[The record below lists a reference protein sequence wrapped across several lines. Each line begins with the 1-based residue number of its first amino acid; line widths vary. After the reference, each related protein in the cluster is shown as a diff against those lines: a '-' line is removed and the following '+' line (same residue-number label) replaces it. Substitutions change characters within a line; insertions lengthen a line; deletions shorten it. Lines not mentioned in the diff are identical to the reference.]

1 MRTFARTTLAVALAA
16 PLTLITL
23 TSPAQASTATSARDA
38 IANACPTVVTADA
51 LSNVGADFDVHAQCV
66 SAVHAA
72 RNTTA
77 AKAVV
82 YAFIKLGAPTLCL
95 SISDFYKKREAGT
108 AFDTS
113 SLVLHA
119 YKNAGMNI
127 SVNGSTRDIMGW
139 DGVKQATWVKNLAAE
154 SKARPGDLNG
164 YRFGKL
170 IRHLT
175 IHVGDG
181 LFIQADGS
189 CDGVVELIRPAAS
202 WKKSYVAS
210 YQMLPGKAR

>member
-16 PLTLITL
+16 PLTLTML
-23 TSPAQASTATSARDA
+23 TGPAQASTATSTREA
-38 IANACPTVVTADA
+38 IAAACPTSVPAAA
-51 LSNVGADFDVHAQCV
+51 LAGVGADFDVHAQCV
-66 SAVHAA
+66 SAVTKA

-77 AKAVV
+77 AKAVLF
-82 YAFIKLGAPTLCL
+82 AFTKLGAPTLCL
-95 SISDFYKKREAGT
+95 ADPDFPAKREAGT

-127 SVNGSTRDIMGW
+127 PVTGSTRDIMGW
-139 DGVKQATWVKNLAAE
+139 DGVKQAKWVKTLAAE

-181 LFIQADGS
+181 VVIQADGS
-189 CDGVVELIRPAAS
+189 CDGVVELTRAPAS
-202 WKKSYVAS
+202 WKKSYVGS

>member
-16 PLTLITL
+16 PLTLTIL
-23 TSPAQASTATSARDA
+23 TGPAQASTATSARDA
-38 IANACPTVVTADA
+38 IAAACPTTVPADA

-66 SAVHAA
+66 SAVAAA

-82 YAFIKLGAPTLCL
+82 YAFTKLGAPTLCL
-95 SISDFYKKREAGT
+95 GDPDFRKKREAGT

-127 SVNGSTRDIMGW
+127 PVNGSTRDIMGW
-139 DGVKQATWVKNLAAE
+139 DGVKQATWVKTLAAE

-189 CDGVVELIRPAAS
+189 CGGVVDLIRPAAS